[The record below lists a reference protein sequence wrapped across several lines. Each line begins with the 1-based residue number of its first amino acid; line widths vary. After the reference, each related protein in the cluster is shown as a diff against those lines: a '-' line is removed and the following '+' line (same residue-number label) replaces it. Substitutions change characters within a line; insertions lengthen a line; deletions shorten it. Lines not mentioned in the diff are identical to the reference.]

1 MAAISQEQW
10 DHIVATMQGT
20 QQVLEQQ
27 RAYMEGLEQ
36 RVAEAQDVANQANA
50 RAPEPAP
57 RGGHDDFWMEKVL
70 KTMLNNKFTEGKTLF
85 SEWAAQFISIV
96 SMYRSTYKQVLHDAQ
111 HSPTVINQDDFPANE
126 TQANK

>member
-36 RVAEAQDVANQANA
+36 RVAEAQYVANQANA
-50 RAPEPAP
+50 RAPEPP
-57 RGGHDDFWMEKVL
+57 QKGRTRRFLDGKG
-70 KTMLNNKFTEGKTLF
+70 TEDN
-85 SEWAAQFISIV
+85 AQQ
-96 SMYRSTYKQVLHDAQ
+96 QVHRRKNTIQ
-111 HSPTVINQDDFPANE
+111 
-126 TQANK
+126 

>member
-50 RAPEPAP
+50 RAPEQAR
-57 RGGHDDFWMEKVL
+57 RGGNDDFWMEKVL
-70 KTMLNNKFTEGKTLF
+70 KTMLNNKFT
-85 SEWAAQFISIV
+85 
-96 SMYRSTYKQVLHDAQ
+96 D
-111 HSPTVINQDDFPANE
+111 
-126 TQANK
+126 